1 MRRRHSLLVLAILL
15 VSTLPAQALIPGQDL
30 LVPAAGRGTPWV
42 TDLYVNNP
50 GDSTVSVTVYWLVR
64 NAANP
69 NPVSIVFDLAPGE
82 TEVLDDVIAS
92 DFGLASGNGAFRVV
106 ATGDV
111 LVNSRI
117 YAVDAAGDT
126 LGQGFAGVPVS
137 AATAAG
143 DSATIVGLGSNATFR
158 TNVYATAGADGAVM
172 TLSLIDPSGDE
183 LASAPVTLR
192 AYEPYLRNITQVL
205 NSGDF
210 ADGTLVVSVSSGAAV
225 VGASKVDN
233 GTTDPTTL
241 ESSVRAGASSA
252 DGTYQFA
259 VYDSFSFATGGNL
272 VVENGVVTAI
282 NGTYTNWDKLA
293 GDISACT
300 TIFLWGLG
308 LPDTD
313 LADFASGVSFQDSY
327 ASTGSGKMTWTVQLT
342 VDDNMALTGT
352 VDAVGAD
359 FPSSPEDQTGCNG
372 VFPTLTLLG
381 GKTD

>member
-1 MRRRHSLLVLAILL
+1 MRRRHTLILATILIA
-15 VSTLPAQALIPGQDL
+15 SALPALALIPGQDL

-50 GDSTVSVTVYWLVR
+50 GDATVDVTVFWLVR
-64 NAANP
+64 GAANP
-69 NPVSIVFDLAPGE
+69 SPVSITFVLTPGE
-82 TEVLDDVIAS
+82 TAVLDDVIAN

-117 YAVDAAGDT
+117 YATDGQGDT

-143 DSATIVGLGSNATFR
+143 DTATVVGLSSNATFR
-158 TNVYATAGADGAVM
+158 TNLYATAGPDGAVM
-172 TLSLIDPSGDE
+172 NVRLVDPSGDE
-183 LASAPVTLR
+183 IASAPVTLR
-192 AYEPYLRNITQVL
+192 GYEPYLRNIAQAL
-205 NSGDF
+205 NPGDF
-210 ADGTLVVSVSSGAAV
+210 AEGTLEVTVSSGAAV

-241 ESSVRAGASSA
+241 ESSVRAGAGSA

-259 VYDSFSFATGGNL
+259 IYDSFSFATGGNV

-282 NGTYTNWDKLA
+282 NGTYTNWDKLT
-293 GDISACT
+293 GDESACT

-313 LADFASGVSFQDSY
+313 LAEFADGVTFQDSY
-327 ASTGSGKMTWTVQLT
+327 AATGSGKMTWTVQLI

-352 VDAVGAD
+352 VDAVGSD
-359 FPSSPEDQTGCNG
+359 FPSSPDDQTGCNG

-381 GKTD
+381 GKTN